1 VRRPSYRRVMGS
13 TEVREQI
20 RRRLDAVT
28 GAVNVDDATGE
39 SDHDDGVGAPGWLE
53 SDTAASGPRVRFAPG
68 RRGVIALVLV
78 ALVAA
83 GIGGVAVWRD
93 RPTTELA
100 PPLPAVDVVDE
111 SPAPPV
117 MPGTP
122 APPPPAS
129 DIVVSVVG
137 LVHTSGLVH
146 LPDGSRVADALAAA
160 GGAREGAD
168 LLGLNLA
175 QRLADGDQ
183 VLVGLAPAPGSVPA
197 AGSATV
203 GAGAVGGSAGGGTG
217 NATAGGPVDLNT
229 ATEQQLDALP
239 GVGPVTATAIIS
251 WRTENG
257 SFTDVEQLGE
267 VDGIGPARLE
277 KLRDLVTVR

>member
-1 VRRPSYRRVMGS
+1 MWRPPYRRVMGS

-28 GAVNVDDATGE
+28 GAVDVDDTTGE
-39 SDHDDGVGAPGWLE
+39 FDQDRGVGAPGWL
-53 SDTAASGPRVRFAPG
+53 DTDADASGPRVRFAPG
-68 RRGVIALVLV
+68 RRAVLALALV

-83 GIGGVAVWRD
+83 GIGGIAVWRD

-122 APPPPAS
+122 APPPPVS

-183 VLVGLAPAPGSVPA
+183 VLVGLAPAPGSVPV
-197 AGSATV
+197 AGSATI
-203 GAGAVGGSAGGGTG
+203 GAGAVGGGAAGGPG
-217 NATAGGPVDLNT
+217 NATGGPVDLNT
-229 ATEQQLDALP
+229 ATEQQLDTLP
-239 GVGPVTATAIIS
+239 GVGPVTATAIVS
-251 WRTENG
+251 WRAANG

>member
-1 VRRPSYRRVMGS
+1 
-13 TEVREQI
+13 
-20 RRRLDAVT
+20 D
-28 GAVNVDDATGE
+28 
-39 SDHDDGVGAPGWLE
+39 
-53 SDTAASGPRVRFAPG
+53 
-68 RRGVIALVLV
+68 
-78 ALVAA
+78 
-83 GIGGVAVWRD
+83 
-93 RPTTELA
+93 
-100 PPLPAVDVVDE
+100 
-111 SPAPPV
+111 
-117 MPGTP
+117 TP

-183 VLVGLAPAPGSVPA
+183 VLVGLAPAPGSVPV
-197 AGSATV
+197 AGSATI
-203 GAGAVGGSAGGGTG
+203 GAGAVGGGAAGGPG
-217 NATAGGPVDLNT
+217 NATGGPVDLNT
-229 ATEQQLDALP
+229 ATEQQLDTLP
-239 GVGPVTATAIIS
+239 GVGPVTATAIVS
-251 WRTENG
+251 WRTANG

-277 KLRDLVTVR
+277 KLRTLVTVR

>member
-1 VRRPSYRRVMGS
+1 MGS

-28 GAVNVDDATGE
+28 GAVDVDDATGE
-39 SDHDDGVGAPGWLE
+39 SDRGGVGAPGWL
-53 SDTAASGPRVRFAPG
+53 DTDADASGPRVRFAPG
-68 RRGVIALVLV
+68 RRGVIALALV

-100 PPLPAVDVVDE
+100 PPLAAVDVVDE

-117 MPGTP
+117 TPGTP

-183 VLVGLAPAPGSVPA
+183 VLVGLAPAPGSVPV

-203 GAGAVGGSAGGGTG
+203 GGGAGGGTG

-229 ATEQQLDALP
+229 ATEQQLDTLP

-251 WRTENG
+251 WRTANG

-277 KLRDLVTVR
+277 KLRELVTVR

>member
-1 VRRPSYRRVMGS
+1 MQRPSYRRVMGS

-28 GAVNVDDATGE
+28 GAVDVDDATGE
-39 SDHDDGVGAPGWLE
+39 SDHDGGVGAPGWLE
-53 SDTAASGPRVRFAPG
+53 SDASASGPRVRFAPG
-68 RRGVIALVLV
+68 RRGVIALALV

-117 MPGTP
+117 TPGTP

-183 VLVGLAPAPGSVPA
+183 VLVGLAPAPGSVPV
-197 AGSATV
+197 AGSATI
-203 GAGAVGGSAGGGTG
+203 GAGAVGGGAGGTG
-217 NATAGGPVDLNT
+217 NATTGGPVDLNT
-229 ATEQQLDALP
+229 ATEQQLDTLP

-251 WRTENG
+251 WRTANG

-277 KLRDLVTVR
+277 KLRELVTVR

>member
-1 VRRPSYRRVMGS
+1 MGS

-28 GAVNVDDATGE
+28 GAVDVDDTTGE
-39 SDHDDGVGAPGWLE
+39 FDQDRGVGAPGWL
-53 SDTAASGPRVRFAPG
+53 DTDADASGPRVRFAPG
-68 RRGVIALVLV
+68 RRAVLALALV

-83 GIGGVAVWRD
+83 GIGGIAVWRD

-122 APPPPAS
+122 APPPPVS

-183 VLVGLAPAPGSVPA
+183 VLVGLAPAPGSVPV
-197 AGSATV
+197 AGSATI
-203 GAGAVGGSAGGGTG
+203 GAGAVGGGAAGGPG
-217 NATAGGPVDLNT
+217 NATGGPVDLNT
-229 ATEQQLDALP
+229 ATEQQLDTLP
-239 GVGPVTATAIIS
+239 GVGPVTATAIVS
-251 WRTENG
+251 WRAANG

>member
-1 VRRPSYRRVMGS
+1 MGS

-183 VLVGLAPAPGSVPA
+183 VLVGLAPAPGSVPV

-251 WRTENG
+251 WRTANG